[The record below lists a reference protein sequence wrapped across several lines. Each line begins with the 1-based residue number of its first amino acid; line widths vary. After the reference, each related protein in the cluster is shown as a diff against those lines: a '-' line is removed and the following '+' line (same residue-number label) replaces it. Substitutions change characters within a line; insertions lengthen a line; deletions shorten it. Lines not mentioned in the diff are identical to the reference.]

1 MTNHRV
7 LSAQKATKGVDLPPG
22 LQNTTCTDC
31 CHTRNAVDSTRIL
44 CLLGYVL
51 CFLGGSNRGVNLGIK
66 PQSHVSETKNT
77 KFWPFLWVH
86 PGKSWSS
93 THRGTT
99 YYQKSKKADTDLE
112 KPRISEY
119 VQLCKGTRN
128 SLNGRLWPR
137 KMQTQPQ
144 VTLQEKSAGT
154 NAVDKLPRQESGPST
169 DTLR

>member
-93 THRGTT
+93 THTEG
-99 YYQKSKKADTDLE
+99 QH
-112 KPRISEY
+112 I
-119 VQLCKGTRN
+119 TRN
-128 SLNGRLWPR
+128 LKKLTLTLKNPAYLNMCNCA
-137 KMQTQPQ
+137 KEHET
-144 VTLQEKSAGT
+144 A
-154 NAVDKLPRQESGPST
+154 
-169 DTLR
+169 